1 MASALLKGRNA
12 TTRVVCRTKGTLNR
26 HYSPVKKQITFLRKE
41 WCTYYVNKAQARKYY
56 NSR

>member
-41 WCTYYVNKAQARKYY
+41 WCTYYVNKAQARNY